1 MSEVWSVI
9 IIPSIMLV
17 IGVFLEV
24 WVDRWLLPR
33 WERNKT
39 GTVRVV
45 NQPRRRETRRNGD
58 TFSRKLFFWRRIR
71 WRGFD
76 LRVEKYRASLVAFFF
91 IIVLLT
97 GAASG
102 VGAAAIVDEIDSGDV
117 FSIVIIPSIVV
128 GALTAIGAEY
138 VFNVVEDYLLLRVF
152 LAAFWGLVGGFI
164 GAAIVYAFV
173 CALGMLPL
181 FLLLKAIFWSDSRPS
196 NFYFR
201 E

>member
-1 MSEVWSVI
+1 M
-9 IIPSIMLV
+9 
-17 IGVFLEV
+17 
-24 WVDRWLLPR
+24 
-33 WERNKT
+33 
-39 GTVRVV
+39 
-45 NQPRRRETRRNGD
+45 
-58 TFSRKLFFWRRIR
+58 
-71 WRGFD
+71 
-76 LRVEKYRASLVAFFF
+76 
-91 IIVLLT
+91 T